1 MNYRDGTLEFTYCL
15 FKRYYLLSLSL
26 SIKQRQCYLF
36 HSGVSWNESCIG
48 NGLSKAW
55 HSQSSLLVY
64 CFYFHYQEKVIK
76 NRELRKIIILVN
88 LQNYPQ
94 DNMLVIFYPEWKLPH
109 LSLPKYA
116 DIKRV
121 STYWTISH
129 LLTCFNSLMLI
140 WVALEGILL
149 ILYFF
154 FFFSL
159 IKLMGAWKPPKVQN
173 NGKGS
178 LAQAW
183 FSQGY
188 LAWAEGRMRLWIWSL
203 WSLKQNLMVGLLCWR
218 KGSSGLFA
226 DQWLPSAVRRTE
238 ALFMTLA
245 TCSDSHTSLWNIGSD
260 GGWCQESCGI

>member
-1 MNYRDGTLEFTYCL
+1 
-15 FKRYYLLSLSL
+15 
-26 SIKQRQCYLF
+26 
-36 HSGVSWNESCIG
+36 
-48 NGLSKAW
+48 
-55 HSQSSLLVY
+55 
-64 CFYFHYQEKVIK
+64 
-76 NRELRKIIILVN
+76 
-88 LQNYPQ
+88 
-94 DNMLVIFYPEWKLPH
+94 MLVIFYPEWKLPH

-116 DIKRV
+116 DIKRA

-149 ILYFF
+149 HPLFF

-159 IKLMGAWKPPKVQN
+159 IKLMRAWKPPKVQN

-188 LAWAEGRMRLWIWSL
+188 LAWAEGRMRQWIWSL

-218 KGSSGLFA
+218 KGSSRLFA
-226 DQWLPSAVRRTE
+226 DQWLPSTVRRTE